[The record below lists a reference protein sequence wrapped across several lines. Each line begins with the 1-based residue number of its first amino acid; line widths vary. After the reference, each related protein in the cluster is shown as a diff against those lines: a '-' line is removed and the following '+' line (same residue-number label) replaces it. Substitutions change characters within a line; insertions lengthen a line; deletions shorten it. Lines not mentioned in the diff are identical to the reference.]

1 MLVIGVSLI
10 SVNSVP
16 KGGSSKAHGLVNMFG
31 REYLIGIG
39 CALIQTVLSGF
50 GSVYF
55 EAVLKDKTA
64 AEPFNVWDRNIQLA
78 FYSIIIYLPS
88 AYTQT
93 NGDILAGFTPLVR
106 TTRTLL
112 QASLLAAASLC
123 APCVRTILDITSE
136 MLHCYFNLP
145 V

>member
-16 KGGSSKAHGLVNMFG
+16 KGGSSKAEGFVGMFG

-39 CALIQTVLSGF
+39 CAMIQTILSGF

-88 AYTQT
+88 AIEQT
-93 NGDILAGFTPLVR
+93 GGDILTGFTPLVR
-106 TTRTLL
+106 P
-112 QASLLAAASLC
+112 SH
-123 APCVRTILDITSE
+123 TIACQHTAL
-136 MLHCYFNLP
+136 
-145 V
+145 